1 MRGEQASRLRRSRPR
16 SCGFGACRRLATPS
30 CGYHWRLPAGGP
42 GDHGGGA
49 AAGTAATEAVHSRAP
64 SAELHRLRVRIKK
77 LRYASE
83 FFGSLWPG
91 HRIRKYLSSLKDLQ
105 QALGTYHDTTMATNL
120 LANLRGTGGN
130 DIRLA
135 IDRINGWLSNELQRQ
150 HEEVIALWSQFTRR
164 TQKLH
169 LRRRPD
175 FLEKV
180 DVVVLE
186 GAAIC

>member
-1 MRGEQASRLRRSRPR
+1 
-16 SCGFGACRRLATPS
+16 
-30 CGYHWRLPAGGP
+30 
-42 GDHGGGA
+42 
-49 AAGTAATEAVHSRAP
+49 
-64 SAELHRLRVRIKK
+64 
-77 LRYASE
+77 
-83 FFGSLWPG
+83 
-91 HRIRKYLSSLKDLQ
+91 
-105 QALGTYHDTTMATNL
+105 MATNL